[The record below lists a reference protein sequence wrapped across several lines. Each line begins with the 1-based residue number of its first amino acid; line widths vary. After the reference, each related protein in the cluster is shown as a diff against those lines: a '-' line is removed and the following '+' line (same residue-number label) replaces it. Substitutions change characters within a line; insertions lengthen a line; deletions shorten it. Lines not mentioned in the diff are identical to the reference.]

1 MFKKPSKNLAKKYQL
16 FSKKNKN
23 YHLKAN
29 QNQYNLPSED
39 DELNLKK
46 IPKIKFKLPFFY
58 KISFSLTI
66 FIGII
71 LFYFLVLVSSKPR
84 EIKYITDKIQNYLT
98 ENFENSI
105 KIKETLVNFTY
116 YGSFKVAINQI
127 SIAYQD
133 IKIDDQNNK
142 IYDTKFLNIPRIEGE
157 FSLFEILRLRFSPVK
172 VKIIRPEIFIDN
184 PNGLSEL
191 FKGSSSSA
199 DNQQLSTLIGFL
211 SSLRKNKNPIE
222 NFEIENAKILI
233 FNSKIQSE
241 ITIENA
247 KINSK
252 LNKDTLDIFIQSLI
266 FVSRNKSEFKLDS
279 NCKLSKIDGL
289 KCDANIYNFMP
300 NSLVGFHPIF
310 DDLDNLE
317 TNISGLLNL
326 TINPNKSFN
335 NLKFKVQS
343 EKGSFYFKEFFKD
356 KIDFKQMSVDGDY
369 NGIDKVLNF
378 NNIETEL
385 VSKIANQTE
394 ISNPKL
400 KLSLQLSL
408 PNRDKLRYEFNIG
421 LKNALINEIDR
432 FWPLNLSQNG
442 IRNWVLNS
450 IKNGTMN
457 DGFVKFIIDENL
469 GESELKSLNAQFDF
483 KNTNLTYDKN
493 FPEISNI
500 NGLAF
505 FSKNDM
511 KIFVKSGDVLKSKI
525 NNAEISI
532 ADFNMP
538 TNILNIK
545 GNIEGKAF
553 DGLKHASNHPD
564 FLVEVE
570 NYLNGNAKSS
580 FEISVPLIDNLALK
594 DVFLAVKSDISDL
607 KNEFTKGDLSIDLKK
622 DFGVDIF
629 KTDINLD
636 KASLDISELMI
647 EKTIKEKGGLSF
659 DLDLTNAKILN
670 FKNIKLT
677 KGDVE
682 KKQNFS
688 SIIGELAL
696 EYNPFKILKIN
707 LKNQN
712 FGKNNYDFAYNL
724 NQKNSALSI
733 DIKGKYLN
741 LKNIFTHQVKS
752 NQKFSLDKILAN
764 KVNVNINLSG
774 LELKSNAK
782 YNNVMLNLSC
792 QKGICQSGSLLTSL
806 NKGKNQIKNIALKIS
821 KNPKKDKVNE
831 YILSGQIADVGTLV
845 EGLDITN
852 LIGDGNIKI
861 DITQKLIDEKLNLE
875 GSIKST
881 SEITI
886 YENEKV
892 KKLAKDNLY
901 SKVKDKIFSS
911 EKTTF
916 GSLNI
921 DFALVESD
929 LIVKSLIANNYKIGI
944 TAKGNINL
952 HDNSMQ
958 LKGMIVPGY
967 LVNSLFGLSK
977 VPVLGSVIKGLL
989 TGEDGGGIFSVRYEY
1004 VRQKNQSEGEFKT
1017 NAVSA
1022 FVPSSISSL
1031 FD

>member
-1 MFKKPSKNLAKKYQL
+1 
-16 FSKKNKN
+16 
-23 YHLKAN
+23 
-29 QNQYNLPSED
+29 
-39 DELNLKK
+39 
-46 IPKIKFKLPFFY
+46 
-58 KISFSLTI
+58 
-66 FIGII
+66 
-71 LFYFLVLVSSKPR
+71 
-84 EIKYITDKIQNYLT
+84 
-98 ENFENSI
+98 
-105 KIKETLVNFTY
+105 
-116 YGSFKVAINQI
+116 IN
-127 SIAYQD
+127 
-133 IKIDDQNNK
+133 
-142 IYDTKFLNIPRIEGE
+142 
-157 FSLFEILRLRFSPVK
+157 
-172 VKIIRPEIFIDN
+172 
-184 PNGLSEL
+184 
-191 FKGSSSSA
+191 
-199 DNQQLSTLIGFL
+199 FL
-211 SSLRKNKNPIE
+211 SALRKNKNPIE

-241 ITIENA
+241 INIKNA

-310 DDLDNLE
+310 DDLDNID

-326 TINPNKSFN
+326 AINPNKSFN
-335 NLKFKVQS
+335 NLKFKLQS

-356 KIDFKQMSVDGDY
+356 KIDFKQISVDGDY
-369 NGIDKVLNF
+369 NGVEKVLNF

-400 KLSLQLSL
+400 KLSLQLAL
-408 PNRDKLRYEFNIG
+408 LQNNKLRYEFNIG
-421 LKNALINEIDR
+421 LKNALINEIER

-442 IRNWVLNS
+442 IRNWVLKS

-469 GESELKSLNAQFDF
+469 DESELKSLNAQFDF
-483 KNTNLTYDKN
+483 NNVNLTYDKN

-525 NNAEISI
+525 SNAEISI
-532 ADFNMP
+532 ADFKMP

-545 GNIEGKAF
+545 GDLEGKAF

-564 FLVEVE
+564 FLIEVE

-580 FEISVPLIDNLALK
+580 FEIGIPLIDNLALK
-594 DVFLAVKSDISDL
+594 DIFLAVNSNISEL
-607 KNEFTKGDLSIDLKK
+607 KNDIAKGDILVNLKK
-622 DFGVDIF
+622 DFGSDIF
-629 KTDINLD
+629 KTEINFD
-636 KASLDISELMI
+636 KASLDIAELVV
-647 EKTIKEKGGLSF
+647 EKTEKENGDLSF
-659 DLDLTNAKILN
+659 DLDLANNKILN

-677 KGDVE
+677 KGKVD
-682 KKQNFS
+682 KKQNLP
-688 SIIGELAL
+688 SITGEFAL
-696 EYNPFKILKIN
+696 EYNPLKILKIN

-712 FGKNNYDFAYNL
+712 FGKNNYDFVYNL
-724 NQKNSALSI
+724 NPENSTLNL
-733 DIKGKYLN
+733 DIKGKYLS
-741 LKNIFTHQVKS
+741 LKNIFNRKNNS
-752 NQKFSLDKILAN
+752 NQKFSLDKILDN
-764 KVNVNINLSG
+764 KINVNINLAK
-774 LELKSNAK
+774 LELKNK
-782 YNNVMLNLSC
+782 TLYNNVLGNLSC
-792 QKGICQSGSLLTSL
+792 QNHICKSGSLLASL
-806 NKGKNQIKNIALKIS
+806 NKGKNQVKNIALKIN
-821 KNPKKDKVNE
+821 KNPKKDKANE

-845 EGLDITN
+845 EALDISN
-852 LIGDGNIKI
+852 LIGDGNVKI
-861 DITQKLIDEKLNLE
+861 DITQKLIDNKLNLE

-886 YENEKV
+886 YENQKV
-892 KKLAKDNLY
+892 KKLSKDNLY

-921 DFALVESD
+921 DFVIAEGD
-929 LIVKSLIANNYKIGI
+929 LKIKSLVANNYKIGI

-1004 VRQKNQSEGEFKT
+1004 VRQKDQSEGEFKT

>member
-23 YHLKAN
+23 YQQKLTHNPYKTKGD
-29 QNQYNLPSED
+29 D
-39 DELNLKK
+39 DEENHKK

-66 FIGII
+66 FIGLI

-84 EIKYITDKIQNYLT
+84 EIKYITNKIQDYLSANY
-98 ENFENSI
+98 ENSI

-142 IYDTKFLNIPRIEGE
+142 IYDTKYLNIPRIEGE

-184 PNGLSEL
+184 PNGLNEL
-191 FKGSSSSA
+191 FKSSKDTA
-199 DNQQLSTLIGFL
+199 DNQQLSTLINFL

-310 DDLDNLE
+310 DDLDNID
-317 TNISGLLNL
+317 TNISGLVNL

-343 EKGSFYFKEFFKD
+343 EKGSFYFQDFFKD
-356 KIDFKQMSVDGDY
+356 KIDFKQMSVDGEY
-369 NGIDKVLNF
+369 NGIDKILNF

-408 PNRDKLRYEFNIG
+408 PMRDKLRYEFNIG

-432 FWPLNLSQNG
+432 FWPKNLSQNG
-442 IRNWVLNS
+442 IRDWVLKS

-483 KNTNLTYDKN
+483 NDVNLTYDQS
-493 FPEISNI
+493 FPEISKV

-511 KIFVKSGDVLKSKI
+511 KIFVKNGEVLKSKI
-525 NNAEISI
+525 TNAEISI

-538 TNILNIK
+538 TNILTIK
-545 GNIEGKAF
+545 GDLEGKAC

-564 FLVEVE
+564 FLNEVE
-570 NYLNGNAKSS
+570 NYLSGNAKSS
-580 FEISVPLIDNLALK
+580 FEINMPLIDKLSLK
-594 DVFLAVKSDISDL
+594 DINLSVKSDISDL
-607 KNEFTKGDLSIDLKK
+607 KNDFAKGDISLNLKK
-622 DFGVDIF
+622 DFGSNIF
-629 KTDINLD
+629 KTEINLD
-636 KASLDISELMI
+636 KVSLDVAQLML
-647 EKTIKEKGGLSF
+647 EKTVKENGILNF
-659 DLDLTNAKILN
+659 DLDLENDKILN
-670 FKNIKLT
+670 FKNIKLS
-677 KGDVE
+677 KGNIE
-682 KKQNFS
+682 KNQNIAKIVGDF
-688 SIIGELAL
+688 AL
-696 EYNPFKILKIN
+696 EYNPLKILKIN

-712 FGKNNYDFAYNL
+712 FGKNNYDFAYNSNPRNL
-724 NQKNSALSI
+724 TSSL

-741 LKNIFTHQVKS
+741 LKNIFNNNSSSK
-752 NQKFSLDKILAN
+752 QKFSLEKILGN
-764 KVNVNINLSG
+764 KLNVNVNLAN
-774 LELKSNAK
+774 LELKNSTK
-782 YNNVMLNLSC
+782 YNNVLINLSC
-792 QKGICQSGSLLTSL
+792 QNKICQSGSLLASL
-806 NKGKNQIKNIALKIS
+806 NKGKNQVKNIALKIN
-821 KNPKKDKVNE
+821 KNPKKDKANE
-831 YILSGQIADVGTLV
+831 YILSGQIADVGALV
-845 EGLDITN
+845 EALDITN
-852 LIGDGNIKI
+852 LIGDGNVKI

-892 KKLAKDNLY
+892 KKLTKDNLY

-921 DFALVESD
+921 DFSLVEGD
-929 LIVKSLIANNYKIGI
+929 LKIKSLVANNYKIGI
-944 TAKGNINL
+944 TAKGTINL
-952 HDNSMQ
+952 DDNSMQ

-967 LVNSLFGLSK
+967 LVNSLFGLGK

-1004 VRQKNQSEGEFKT
+1004 VRSKDQEEGEFKT

>member
-1 MFKKPSKNLAKKYQL
+1 MFKKPSKNLSKKYQL

-23 YHLKAN
+23 YHQKSN
-29 QNQYNLPSED
+29 QNQYIHSSE

-66 FIGII
+66 FIGLI

-84 EIKYITDKIQNYLT
+84 EIKYITNKIQNYLSA
-98 ENFENSI
+98 NYENSI

-133 IKIDDQNNK
+133 IKIDDHNNK

-157 FSLFEILRLRFSPVK
+157 FSLLEILRLRFSPVK

-191 FKGSSSSA
+191 FKGSDSSA
-199 DNQQLSTLIGFL
+199 DNQQLSTLVGFL

-310 DDLDNLE
+310 DDLDNID

-335 NLKFKVQS
+335 NLKFRVQS
-343 EKGSFYFKEFFKD
+343 EKGSFYFKELFKD
-356 KIDFKQMSVDGDY
+356 KIDFKQINVDGDY

-378 NNIETEL
+378 NNIQTEL
-385 VSKIANQTE
+385 VSKIADQTE

-408 PNRDKLRYEFNIG
+408 PSHEKLRYEFNIG

-442 IRNWVLNS
+442 IRNWVLSS
-450 IKNGTMN
+450 IKNGVVN

-483 KNTNLTYDKN
+483 NNTNLTYDKN

-511 KIFVKSGDVLKSKI
+511 KIFIKNADVLKSKI
-525 NNAEISI
+525 SNAEISI
-532 ADFNMP
+532 MDFNMP

-545 GNIEGKAF
+545 GNLDGMAS

-564 FLVEVE
+564 FLIEVE
-570 NYLNGNAKSS
+570 NYLSGNAKSS
-580 FEISVPLIDNLALK
+580 FEIGVPLIDNLALK
-594 DVFLAVKSDISDL
+594 DVLLAVQSDISEL
-607 KNEFTKGDLSIDLKK
+607 KNNFAKGDISISLKK
-622 DFGVDIF
+622 DFDSNIF
-629 KTDINLD
+629 KTVINLD
-636 KASLDISELMI
+636 KASLDIAELAV
-647 EKTIKEKGGLSF
+647 EKTVKENGILNF
-659 DLDLTNAKILN
+659 DLDLENDKILN

-677 KGDVE
+677 KGEVD
-682 KKQNFS
+682 KKQQFS
-688 SIIGELAL
+688 SIAGEFAL

-712 FGKNNYDFAYNL
+712 FGKNNYDFSYNL
-724 NQKNSALSI
+724 NQANSALNI
-733 DIKGKYLN
+733 DIKGKYLS
-741 LKNIFTHQVKS
+741 LKNIFNRKNNS
-752 NQKFSLDKILAN
+752 NQKFSLDKILTN
-764 KVNVNINLSG
+764 KLNININLG
-774 LELKSNAK
+774 NLELKNKTK
-782 YNNVMLNLSC
+782 YNNILMNLSC
-792 QKGICQSGSLLTSL
+792 QNGICRSGSLLASL
-806 NKGKNQIKNIALKIS
+806 NKSKNQVKNIALKIN
-821 KNPKKDKVNE
+821 KNPKKDKANE
-831 YILSGQIADVGTLV
+831 YILSGQIADIGTLI
-845 EGLDITN
+845 EALGISN
-852 LIGDGNIKI
+852 LIGDGNVKI
-861 DITQKLIDEKLNLE
+861 DVVQKINNDKLILE
-875 GSIKST
+875 GSIKSI
-881 SEITI
+881 SDITI

-892 KKLAKDNLY
+892 KKLAKNNLY
-901 SKVKDKIFSS
+901 SQVKDKIFSS

-916 GSLNI
+916 GSMKI
-921 DFALVESD
+921 DFS
-929 LIVKSLIANNYKIGI
+929 LIDNQLTITSLIANNFKIGI
-944 TAKGNINL
+944 TAKGTINL
-952 HDNSMQ
+952 DDNAMQ

-967 LVNSLFGLSK
+967 LVNSLFGLGK
-977 VPVLGSVIKGLL
+977 IPVLGSVIKGLL

-1004 VRQKNQSEGEFKT
+1004 VRSKDQEEGEFKT